1 LTIEVPGR
9 SARAAFHADLL
20 AHGVAGAGPL
30 RICWLLASRPGLLAQ
45 FLLRVQLE
53 LHRRPAGRRAAYLVR
68 SLNHV
73 LTGADFSPGCEVGPG
88 LRIEHPN
95 GIVVGAGAVVGRDA
109 FLCQR
114 VTLGERLGDG
124 RPPAYPVLGDGVL
137 VGTGATVL
145 GAVTVGHCARVG
157 AAAVVLQ
164 DVPAGATVVG
174 SPARVVRA
182 QPADLPVSPNGRD

>member
-1 LTIEVPGR
+1 VTVDAPGR
-9 SARAAFHADLL
+9 SARTAFGADLI
-20 AHGVAGAGPL
+20 AHGVAGAGPI
-30 RICWLLASRPGLLAQ
+30 RICWLLLSRPGLLAQ
-45 FLLRVQLE
+45 FLLRLQLG
-53 LHRRPAGRRAAYLVR
+53 LQRRPAGRRAAYLVR
-68 SLNHV
+68 GLNHV
-73 LTGADFSPGCEVGPG
+73 LTGADFAPGCEIGPG

-137 VGTGATVL
+137 VGAGATVL
-145 GAVTVGHCARVG
+145 GAVTVGPRARIG
-157 AAAVVLQ
+157 AAAVVLH

-174 SPARVVRA
+174 SPARVVRGRSA
-182 QPADLPVSPNGRD
+182 AVS